1 MSILL
6 DDYQRDVIVTRNG
19 KHVVVDTRYVPWP
32 TGRGYETQVFR
43 CNSNGTVTN
52 YIKELD
58 CKSYGENKK
67 AADAGHTKM
76 VNKWMKETLV

>member
-52 YIKELD
+52 YKSLD
-58 CKSYGENKK
+58 ENRYGESKT

-76 VNKWMKETLV
+76 INKWMKETLV